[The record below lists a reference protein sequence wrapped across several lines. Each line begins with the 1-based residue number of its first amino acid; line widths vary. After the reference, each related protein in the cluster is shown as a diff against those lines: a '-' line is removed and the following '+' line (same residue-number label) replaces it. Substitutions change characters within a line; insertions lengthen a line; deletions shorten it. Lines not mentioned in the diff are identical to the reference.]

1 MVVRLYG
8 HAYQLERKLHGGRGD
23 RNGEEQEGERQQ
35 IKFNNRKIL
44 QPFVSF
50 SFKKKKNFLNVFM
63 IMLCQTSPFKEKS
76 VYPLMHEGFKV

>member
-35 IKFNNRKIL
+35 IKFNIRKIL

-50 SFKKKKNFLNVFM
+50 SFKKKKKLFECIYDNALPNFT
-63 IMLCQTSPFKEKS
+63 I
-76 VYPLMHEGFKV
+76 